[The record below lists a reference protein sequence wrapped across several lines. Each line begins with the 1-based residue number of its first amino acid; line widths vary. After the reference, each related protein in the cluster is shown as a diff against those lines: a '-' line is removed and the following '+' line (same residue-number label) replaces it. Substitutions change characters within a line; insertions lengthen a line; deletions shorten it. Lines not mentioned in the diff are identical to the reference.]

1 MEFWLPI
8 PYFALARFAKWDE
21 ILREPAPAQ
30 DMRYTKG
37 MWHYARG
44 MAFAATGKPDDAA
57 IERDSLAAIAA
68 ATPPEAMAGLN
79 SAAALLKLAA
89 GVLNGECAVR
99 AGRHEEA
106 IQSFR
111 SAVAEEDS
119 LHYDEPPAWYYPVRQ
134 SLGAALLKAGKPA
147 DAEAVYRT
155 DLKRYPD
162 NGWSLYGL
170 AEALNARG
178 RVSEGLKV
186 KKRFARAWARAD
198 VKLSGSVL

>member
-1 MEFWLPI
+1 M
-8 PYFALARFAKWDE
+8 
-21 ILREPAPAQ
+21 
-30 DMRYTKG
+30 
-37 MWHYARG
+37 
-44 MAFAATGKPDDAA
+44 
-57 IERDSLAAIAA
+57 
-68 ATPPEAMAGLN
+68 
-79 SAAALLKLAA
+79 
-89 GVLNGECAVR
+89 R

-106 IQSFR
+106 VQSFR
-111 SAVAEEDS
+111 SAVAQEDS

-147 DAEAVYRT
+147 DAEAVYRA

-162 NGWSLYGL
+162 NGWSLCGL

-178 RVSEGLKV
+178 RVTEGLKV